1 MKIAVMQPY
10 FFPYIGYW
18 QLMASVDRFVIF
30 DDANYI
36 SRGWINRNRI
46 LLHGK
51 PFLFTIPLSKS
62 SQNRK
67 INEID
72 MDENLRIMRKTLKT
86 FETAY
91 KKAPYYEET
100 MPLVGGVLE
109 RKGNFSRILIDSINS
124 INRHIGLKTEIF
136 TSSTLRTDTWMDAQT
151 KIVTQV
157 KALNGTEYHNPI
169 GGTHLYDKAFF
180 AQHNLILRFV
190 RPDLRLYRQFENPFI
205 PGLSLIDVLMFNGAE
220 KTGRMVQRY
229 SYE

>member
-18 QLMASVDRFVIF
+18 QLMASVDRFVVF

-46 LLHGK
+46 LLHGE
-51 PFLFTIPLSKS
+51 PFLFTIPLSRS
-62 SQNRK
+62 SQNRR

-72 MDENLRIMRKTLKT
+72 MDENVRAIRKILKT

-100 MPLVGGVLE
+100 MPLVRGVLE
-109 RKGNFSRILIDSINS
+109 RNGNFSRILIDSINS
-124 INRHIGLKTEIF
+124 INRHLGLKTEIF

-151 KIVTQV
+151 KIVSLV
-157 KALNGTEYHNPI
+157 KSLNGKEYHNPI
-169 GGTHLYDKAFF
+169 GGKHLYDKSFF
-180 AQHNLILRFV
+180 ARQNLILRFV
-190 RPDLRLYRQFENPFI
+190 VPYFQSYEQFGGAFI

-220 KTGRMVQRY
+220 KTGQMVQRY